1 MSQVT
6 DSPTAKADE
15 APDETT
21 FVLDLGKKSRK
32 SVKKLRKG
40 RGKLMD
46 RVQDTIEQLRADSEL
61 GASADVVI
69 VIVKQK
75 SRPKGLFF

>member
-6 DSPTAKADE
+6 DIPTAKADE